1 MARSRKVSFGQYVR
15 QLRTA
20 KGITLREF
28 ARRLDVSPTYIS
40 QIEQGNFSPPAEE
53 RVVHMAQILGEDAD
67 ELLALAGRVADDL
80 PEIIREQPRALATF
94 LRTAKGLSADDIN
107 RLAKQAEKIKQ
118 QRKPQP

>member
-94 LRTAKGLSADDIN
+94 LRTAQGLSADEIN